1 MELNKLDKEIE
12 NKQNEIKPDK
22 IKMTLVELASMYSEG
37 ELIIQ
42 SNFKWDEYQKTRFI
56 ESILLGLQTPQIYVV
71 EVELPP
77 LLRSCGFL
85 TLKG

>member
-37 ELIIQ
+37 ELII
-42 SNFKWDEYQKTRFI
+42 
-56 ESILLGLQTPQIYVV
+56 
-71 EVELPP
+71 
-77 LLRSCGFL
+77 
-85 TLKG
+85 